1 MPIHLN
7 LVKHQIQSKKL
18 SIDAV
23 ADHANVD
30 RNTARA
36 TLNGE
41 IKPTPEILTALEK
54 AATQLPDRSERP

>member
-23 ADHANVD
+23 ADHANID

-36 TLNGE
+36 ALSGE
-41 IKPTPEILTALEK
+41 TEPSLEILTALEK

>member
-23 ADHANVD
+23 ADHANID
-30 RNTARA
+30 RSAARA

-41 IKPTPEILTALEK
+41 IKPTPAGGSIR
-54 AATQLPDRSERP
+54 LPRGLD

>member
-1 MPIHLN
+1 MPIRLN

-18 SIDAV
+18 AGDAV

-41 IKPTPEILTALEK
+41 IKPTPAGGPIRLLRG
-54 AATQLPDRSERP
+54 LD